1 MLITFAFLYIRHSK
15 LVDTEDIKA
24 CDAILGSIEWWWLKT
39 DQDVLLLGYSL
50 THFIKLSPSA
60 QPSFQLWLDYIT
72 SSTVS
77 GDDSTMITPL
87 WSFMQ
92 SIELTWLGQGT
103 FKQCTISCGACRHQ
117 LRRRYVIITIFQYL
131 RLCLTTLLLGYKT
144 QSTWSLGCHIPS
156 KSSTDTPGPIGT
168 LYSFHLS
175 QLCFSQT
182 SLEYVW
188 HHSH

>member
-1 MLITFAFLYIRHSK
+1 MQSWEALSGSGWKLIRMF
-15 LVDTEDIKA
+15 
-24 CDAILGSIEWWWLKT
+24 
-39 DQDVLLLGYSL
+39 LLLRYSL
-50 THFIKLSPSA
+50 NLFIKLSPSV
-60 QPSFQLWLDYIT
+60 QPPFQQWLDYIT
-72 SSTVS
+72 SSTIS
-77 GDDSTMITPL
+77 GDDSTMTIPL
-87 WSFMQ
+87 QSFMQ

-103 FKQCTISCGACRHQ
+103 FKQCTISCRACRHQ

-131 RLCLTTLLLGYKT
+131 RLCLTTLLLGHKT

-168 LYSFHLS
+168 PYSFHLS
-175 QLCFSQT
+175 QLCFT